1 MKLGNYTITK
11 KEIGKVLLAA
21 VLVSLC
27 IFAVVK
33 VRSYARNRG
42 VGFPD
47 TYLLAAFDTTADVNS
62 GTLIYYDENF
72 KEVFRQD
79 IPMGDSCDS
88 SNPPIVYGDKV
99 YVAPGGQWFRADVE
113 EVLEIDR
120 LTGKQKKYKTGQNRI
135 EGMAVTEDYIFTVS
149 NSKNAV
155 LARISKQDGSIQELE
170 YKNAFSNQVDAYGQ
184 YVYCFIESRDEQTR
198 CSIRDIDTLEEV
210 KSFDITD
217 YGNAPEYTYMKDG
230 LLYIP
235 ISSASEGENC
245 GLLLMYDTKTGELD
259 SMDLGHELPFQ
270 ILEYEGK
277 LVVTH
282 TALFDSNRGE
292 HSVSIYDPET
302 GQLEN
307 YTTESTLDQTAIK
320 DGLLYA
326 LDRQEQTIFIYDMK
340 SSGGALELKGSYK
353 LKSKDDFSRNRY
365 YTGGFFIR

>member
-1 MKLGNYTITK
+1 MKLGNHAITK
-11 KEIGKVLLAA
+11 KEVGKVFLAA
-21 VLVSLC
+21 VLVCLC
-27 IFAVVK
+27 IFTIVK

-62 GTLIYYDENF
+62 GTLIYYDEDF

-120 LTGKQKKYKTGQNRI
+120 LTGKQKKYKTGQKRV

-170 YKNAFSNQVDAYGQ
+170 YKNAFSDQVNVYGQ

-198 CSIRDIDTLEEV
+198 CSILDIDTMEEV

-217 YGNAPEYTYMKDG
+217 YGKAPEYTYRKDG
-230 LLYIP
+230 ILYLP
-235 ISSASEGENC
+235 ISSVNDGGDC
-245 GLLLMYDTKTGELD
+245 GFLLMYDTETGELN
-259 SMDLGHELPFQ
+259 SIDLDHELPLQ

-282 TALFDSNRGE
+282 TALFNPNRGE

-307 YTTESTLDQTAIK
+307 YTAESTLDQAAIK
-320 DGLLYA
+320 DDLLYA
-326 LDRQEQTIFIYDMK
+326 LDTQEQTIFIYDMR

-353 LKSKDDFSRNRY
+353 LKSKEGSSLNTYF
-365 YTGGFFIR
+365 TGGFFMR